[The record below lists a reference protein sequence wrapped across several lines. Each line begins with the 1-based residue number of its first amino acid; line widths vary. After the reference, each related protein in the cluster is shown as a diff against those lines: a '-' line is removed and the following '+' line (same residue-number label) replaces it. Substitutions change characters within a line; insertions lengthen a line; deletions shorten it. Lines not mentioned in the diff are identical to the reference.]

1 MGKDSKFLFPYPSFY
16 MYVYFLMTTPPLSIR
31 YKILFC
37 TAYST
42 WILGLPF
49 LWTEGQHWAVPWGY
63 LTSTSRW
70 CPSPQDVG
78 PESPLRT
85 PQPSPP
91 SVLRNKISQMF
102 LKNTNKCTSFIAKI
116 STFTETVKSCT
127 LLKMVTIILGF
138 VFFCFFLQKIF
149 FNIQNLR
156 TFLDEEQQPS
166 DTYLAFCY
174 SSYNS
179 HKCVNHFL
187 ICWRIMLE
195 VKNNFLS
202 KVQQCSRESESL
214 YQTTWVAV

>member
-1 MGKDSKFLFPYPSFY
+1 MGKDSVFPFIGIFLIHPFTCLCTSNLQHPLPS
-16 MYVYFLMTTPPLSIR
+16 LL

-49 LWTEGQHWAVPWGY
+49 LWTEGQHWAIPWGY

-116 STFTETVKSCT
+116 SIFTETVKSCT

-138 VFFCFFLQKIF
+138 VGFFCKWFF
-149 FNIQNLR
+149 
-156 TFLDEEQQPS
+156 
-166 DTYLAFCY
+166 
-174 SSYNS
+174 
-179 HKCVNHFL
+179 
-187 ICWRIMLE
+187 
-195 VKNNFLS
+195 
-202 KVQQCSRESESL
+202 
-214 YQTTWVAV
+214 

>member
-1 MGKDSKFLFPYPSFY
+1 MWVKIQ
-16 MYVYFLMTTPPLSIR
+16 YFLLKVYSLFFLLHVCVLLTYNTPSPSLL

-49 LWTEGQHWAVPWGY
+49 LWTEGQHWAIPWGY

-138 VFFCFFLQKIF
+138 VFFAFFCKWFFLIYKIF
-149 FNIQNLR
+149 
-156 TFLDEEQQPS
+156 
-166 DTYLAFCY
+166 
-174 SSYNS
+174 
-179 HKCVNHFL
+179 KHFL
-187 ICWRIMLE
+187 MKSNSQVIHTWL
-195 VKNNFLS
+195 FATAA
-202 KVQQCSRESESL
+202 
-214 YQTTWVAV
+214 TTAINVSTISSSVGG